1 MVRARLVGMVPFLS
15 RWVAASSLT
24 GCCGACPTCIAAT
37 AGSLLLPVVI
47 RERRAR
53 DEIGA

>member
-1 MVRARLVGMVPFLS
+1 MMRSRLVAMVPILS
-15 RWVAASSLT
+15 RWVAASSVT

-53 DEIGA
+53 DEAGA

>member
-1 MVRARLVGMVPFLS
+1 MFRARLVGMVPFLS
-15 RWVAASSLT
+15 RWVAASSVT

-53 DEIGA
+53 DGAGT

>member
-1 MVRARLVGMVPFLS
+1 MVPFLS
-15 RWVAASSLT
+15 RWVAASSVT

-53 DEIGA
+53 SDAAA

>member
-1 MVRARLVGMVPFLS
+1 MLRARLVGMVPFLS
-15 RWVAASSLT
+15 RWVAASSVT

-37 AGSLLLPVVI
+37 AGSLLLPVLI

-53 DEIGA
+53 SDAAA